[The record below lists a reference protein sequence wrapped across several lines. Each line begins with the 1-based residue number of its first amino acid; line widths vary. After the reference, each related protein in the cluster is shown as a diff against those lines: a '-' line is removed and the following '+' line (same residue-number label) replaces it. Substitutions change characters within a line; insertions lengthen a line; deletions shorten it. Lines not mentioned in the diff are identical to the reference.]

1 MSAIRGREHTHF
13 PLKIST
19 NCCLLIFPLLSLSLS
34 DMSFLT
40 SSFRGS
46 NPRDRSATSKSPASI
61 CPAQC
66 GFRRAQRQH
75 HAHAHT
81 HARTHK
87 YAHKAPARE
96 PSSASAGRE
105 CQQHNISPEPSVS
118 RISKASSISFFCAP
132 IAHRVSGSVRCLKAR
147 AQGPVAS
154 QQWRQNRR
162 ALGTPHRTK
171 GDMRPF
177 THLPLGQR
185 VPRRDLGLLGLLL
198 LPGHRR
204 HREPL
209 LPAARSRT
217 QIKIRGSF
225 ADKKTNNKNQSLWDP
240 L

>member
-1 MSAIRGREHTHF
+1 MQQVWRISLALASGLQSLAIVQAAGQASDGRQAARRARQRWRMSAIRGREHTHF

-105 CQQHNISPEPSVS
+105 CQQHNISPDPSVS

-132 IAHRVSGSVRCLKAR
+132 IAQHVSGSVRCLRAR
-147 AQGPVAS
+147 AEGPMVLPSTGGKTGEHWA
-154 QQWRQNRR
+154 
-162 ALGTPHRTK
+162 PHTAQK
-171 GDMRPF
+171 
-177 THLPLGQR
+177 
-185 VPRRDLGLLGLLL
+185 
-198 LPGHRR
+198 
-204 HREPL
+204 
-209 LPAARSRT
+209 AICAR
-217 QIKIRGSF
+217 
-225 ADKKTNNKNQSLWDP
+225 
-240 L
+240 